1 MNHLERGGA
10 TVYDDGFAICAEIYS
25 SAGNGLLLRDLER
38 FVDIERPPCQPDRL
52 WRSQSFCPA
61 PDAAQLF
68 FNVMVAS
75 EAPVRLHISIT
86 VTTGRS

>member
-38 FVDIERPPCQPDRL
+38 
-52 WRSQSFCPA
+52 SFFSMC
-61 PDAAQLF
+61 
-68 FNVMVAS
+68 NVAISLRMVAS